1 MKALI
6 ESFNKKKVLVGGACE
21 IKECL
26 VADVGRVVLA
36 TGPGVGGGGGVTVAG
51 AD

>member
-6 ESFNKKKVLVGGACE
+6 DSFNKKKVLVGGVCE
-21 IKECL
+21 IIKCL

>member
-1 MKALI
+1 MHHPIILG
-6 ESFNKKKVLVGGACE
+6 LM
-21 IKECL
+21 
-26 VADVGRVVLA
+26 ADVGRVVLA